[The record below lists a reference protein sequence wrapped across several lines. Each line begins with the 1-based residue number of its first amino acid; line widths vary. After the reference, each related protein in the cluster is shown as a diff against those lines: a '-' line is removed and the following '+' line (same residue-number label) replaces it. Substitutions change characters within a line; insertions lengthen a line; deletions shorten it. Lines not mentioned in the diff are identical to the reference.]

1 MSLPSQI
8 LARRMHLPRPQT
20 LHVVCH
26 KDLRA
31 EMDDGVVLL
40 ADRWV
45 ARDTDGVPQPT
56 VLVRSPYGR
65 RQFVG
70 LLLGRLL
77 AERGLQ
83 VVIQSVR
90 GTFGSGGEFS
100 PFDEHDDGLATVRWL
115 RQQPW
120 HAGRFGTIGPSYL
133 GFVQWAIAADA
144 GDDLAAM
151 SIHVSASQFYG
162 QTYAGTSLSL
172 ENVASWM
179 VIIAAQE
186 RRFGVLALLRA
197 LRSLP
202 PLLAQLPLADLDE
215 RATGAAVGWYR
226 EAFASP
232 GREDPY
238 WMRRDFSATVARIT
252 APVQFV
258 GGWYDILLPWMLED
272 FEALQAA
279 GRAPQLL
286 IGPWTHTA
294 PELAGAGERE
304 GLAWLRA
311 HLLGDDRLVR
321 RAPVRIM
328 VTGERAGG
336 GWRDLDSWPPP
347 GLSERRLYLNDGL
360 VLSDDPPPG
369 AASAASAGSAD
380 SGGSS
385 GSAGS
390 ADSAD
395 SADSGG
401 SSGGGAAGDRYRY
414 DPSDP
419 TPSMGGPILLSRAA
433 VVDNAPLEARDDV
446 LVYTGPVL
454 DTTFEAI
461 GPVSVELWLR
471 ASLPHFDVFAR
482 VCDVDAAGVSN
493 NVCDALTGV
502 APGRYEQAAD
512 GTWRIRFRLWPM
524 AHRFAPG
531 HRVRLLIAS
540 GAHPRYARNP
550 DTGED
555 PATATEATM
564 RAVDVEVLHDA
575 EHPSALVL
583 PAGPR

>member
-1 MSLPSQI
+1 MSLTSQI
-8 LARRMHLPRPQT
+8 LARRMRLPRPLT
-20 LHVVCH
+20 LDVVCER
-26 KDLRA
+26 DLRV
-31 EMDDGVVLL
+31 EMDDGAVLL

-45 ARDTDGVPQPT
+45 ARDTASVPQPT
-56 VLVRSPYGR
+56 VVVRSPYGR

-70 LLLGRLL
+70 LLFGRLL

-90 GTFGSGGEFS
+90 GTFGSTGEFS
-100 PFDEHDDGLATVRWL
+100 PFDEHDDGLATLRWL
-115 RQQPW
+115 RRQPW

-151 SIHVSASQFYG
+151 SVQVSASQFHG
-162 QTYAGTSLSL
+162 QTYAGSSLSL

-186 RRFGVLALLRA
+186 RRFGLLAMGRA

-202 PLLAQLPLADLDE
+202 PLLAQLPLADLDQ

-226 EAFASP
+226 EAFARR
-232 GREDPY
+232 GRQDPY
-238 WMRRDFSATVARIT
+238 WTRRDFSETVAQIT

-279 GRAPQLL
+279 GRGPQLL

-321 RAPVRIM
+321 RSPVRIM

-336 GWRDLDSWPPP
+336 GWRDLEAWPPP
-347 GLSERRLYLNDGL
+347 GTGERRLYLGEGRAL
-360 VLSDDPPPG
+360 G
-369 AASAASAGSAD
+369 AAAAGDAASP
-380 SGGSS
+380 
-385 GSAGS
+385 
-390 ADSAD
+390 
-395 SADSGG
+395 
-401 SSGGGAAGDRYRY
+401 DRYRY

-419 TPSMGGPILLSRAA
+419 TPSLGGPILLSREA
-433 VVDNAPLEARDDV
+433 VVDNAPLEARPDV
-446 LVYTGPVL
+446 LVYSGPVL
-454 DTTFEAI
+454 PAPVEAI
-461 GPVSVELWLR
+461 GHVWVELWVR
-471 ASLPHFDVFAR
+471 ASLPYFDLFAR
-482 VCDVDAAGVSN
+482 VCDVDTGGVSR
-493 NVCDALTGV
+493 NVSDALTSV
-502 APGRYEQAAD
+502 APGRHEQAEN
-512 GTWRIRFRLWPM
+512 GVWRVRFPLWPM
-524 AHRFAPG
+524 AHRFGAG

-540 GAHPRYARNP
+540 GAHPRYARNAG
-550 DTGED
+550 TGED
-555 PATATEATM
+555 PAMATAESM
-564 RAVDVEVLHDA
+564 RAVEVEVLHDA

-583 PAGPR
+583 PATGP